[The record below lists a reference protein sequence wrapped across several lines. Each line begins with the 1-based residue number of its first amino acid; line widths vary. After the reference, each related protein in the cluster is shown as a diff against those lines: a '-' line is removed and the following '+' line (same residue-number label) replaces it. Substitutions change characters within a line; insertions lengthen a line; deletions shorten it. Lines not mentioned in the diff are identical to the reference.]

1 MKGTAEP
8 LLQLIEQLQSALNA
22 GDGAAVITHLKT
34 NPALWEVPRGHD
46 TEWDEYADLLVRL
59 AQAKLPGTLHL
70 VQHAVGNVHWMA
82 RSAPEIK
89 RLRGIRLLNAAD
101 QFVADD
107 ESKLMRF
114 IDSIEDSQPPC
125 PDTLA
130 WLDRILRRQIHPH
143 VQREMAEGVRL
154 AYLATPRAH
163 PQPPFMTWE
172 ASWPVLTTKLYE
184 EHGYVRTYAARLLG
198 DWYRKARSFDDD
210 CACKGNEECGCEAPR
225 RGALKPSFKQMLEH
239 ITALELASPGVA
251 GPFLNAFA
259 AYDDFE
265 DWTEAGVDPA
275 EWVLHLIENR
285 RGYDPQEQSNFL
297 SLNFLA
303 HEMLVSEAHLIRL
316 VRAGYIGIA
325 AESAC
330 DSDTDFLAILNKM
343 RNNPAPIARDIFEFT
358 LSEYGWV
365 RQDLAEQPGVCR
377 FETNNGIECIFLE
390 PAEPYSD
397 EPHRLVIRATSADEA
412 LDDAAIWRAIDN
424 IAPANGR
431 GAMTDKRRHRKSPK
445 TMITFENGVSVIL
458 HGLGGDA
465 GWMRAS
471 LISNIPFHFW
481 RASGGSDNDSA

>member
-251 GPFLNAFA
+251 GAFLNGFA
-259 AYDDFE
+259 AYDE
-265 DWTEAGVDPA
+265 LVDW
-275 EWVLHLIENR
+275 
-285 RGYDPQEQSNFL
+285 
-297 SLNFLA
+297 
-303 HEMLVSEAHLIRL
+303 
-316 VRAGYIGIA
+316 
-325 AESAC
+325 
-330 DSDTDFLAILNKM
+330 ILNKM